1 MERVLPS
8 RAEILTALALGEL
21 SAAAAV
27 KMLKLL
33 PPEGR
38 SRIRF
43 RNTRPFP
50 TEEGNVEETD
60 GDA

>member
-27 KMLKLL
+27 KMLRLL

-43 RNTRPFP
+43 RDTRPFP
-50 TEEGNVEETD
+50 SEKEETD
-60 GDA
+60 DDA